1 MLYRANIEMADRC
14 GEILS
19 ESRCAARISRKTMSE
34 AMEVSEGTI
43 RAWEEGQGSPTV
55 LGMLEWFRITGRSF
69 SKAMLEFFWPEIFK
83 GLGGATSD
91 EKIKTA
97 LGTYVEQI
105 AEPGEVKKL
114 HFLILGNH
122 GSEWSG
128 LLDMACA
135 HEHTSL
141 KCRCRTA
148 EIIHTAYDINGA
160 NGNVAVV
167 PGIESDEVFLKKAIN
182 AAKNAQSSGLNG
194 YTLGDIFKDDHI
206 ISHMLEQA
214 RLDSGI
220 SRKDLAKALN
230 KSERTIQN
238 WENGFNPSFLDVCM
252 WFGAVKK
259 SAWAYTQSAIYNH
272 DVNACDDYAEMCRKE
287 LLGYF
292 ADAPMSEIRKLCYI
306 IMGEHGSNWHSLLEA
321 LFEYIC
327 LPLSQRVITARSVL
341 MGYCIEEQSTEIIGV
356 DNILPDIEN
365 LRRCIQLGTNAAKN
379 GKPFYTIQNC
389 PQAQ

>member
-34 AMEVSEGTI
+34 VMGVSEGTI
-43 RAWEEGQGSPTV
+43 RAWEEGQSSPTV

-69 SKAMLEFFWPEIFK
+69 SKAMLDFFWPETFK
-83 GLGGATSD
+83 RLVGADSN
-91 EKIKTA
+91 ERIKTA
-97 LGTYVEQI
+97 LKTYIEQI
-105 AEPGEVKKL
+105 AGQTEVKKL

-141 KCRCRTA
+141 KCRCGTG
-148 EIIHTAYDINGA
+148 EIIHAAYDINKA
-160 NGNVAVV
+160 NGNVTIV
-167 PGIESDEVFLKKAIN
+167 PCIESDEVFLKKAIK
-182 AAKNAQSSGLNG
+182 AAQNAQSAGLNG
-194 YTLGDIFKDDHI
+194 YTLGDIFKDEHI

-220 SRKDLAKALN
+220 SRKELAKALN

-238 WENGFNPSFLDVCM
+238 WESGFNPSFLDVCM

-259 SAWAYTQSAIYNH
+259 SAWAYTQSTIYNH
-272 DVNACDDYAEMCRKE
+272 DINACDDYAEMCRKE

-292 ADAPMSEIRKLCYI
+292 AEAPISEIRKLCYI

-341 MGYCIEEQSTEIIGV
+341 MGYSIEEQSTEIIRV
-356 DNILPDIEN
+356 ENILPDIEN
-365 LRRCIQLGTNAAKN
+365 LRRCIQLGTDAAKN